1 MSKHREIWGY
11 RVRYTSVRREITW
24 ASESMSSSSF
34 KKRPMAVG
42 HISGSKVFS
51 YRIEASVRRP
61 SRVEDFRT
69 LTASKLA
76 LSSSRL
82 SVSSAI
88 SESRPPIMPAMATG
102 SPLQQIIKVFSSTWR
117 S

>member
-1 MSKHREIWGY
+1 M
-11 RVRYTSVRREITW
+11 
-24 ASESMSSSSF
+24 
-34 KKRPMAVG
+34 
-42 HISGSKVFS
+42 
-51 YRIEASVRRP
+51 RRP

-82 SVSSAI
+82 SVSSSI

-102 SPLQQIIKVFSSTWR
+102 WPLQQIIRVFSSTVRCVPSKVVNWKGASKR
-117 S
+117 FTSIWSTLAQSKACMGWPISSIR